1 MPNATLNGFELEHG
15 AADCCRYNG
24 ARIGSLPG
32 ELAMCQEQCAARQT
46 CLYFSWSE
54 RWQRC
59 HLCAACTLNT
69 FGSKATYAS
78 YRRREARSMQCR
90 GRGSVTPFVPAR
102 EPIRLAVSL
111 PVYGAA
117 PWVEFLVRNTLAFI
131 QPSSGLMLHL
141 NAQTIYSPCTV
152 ERWNQSV
159 PRLAVNP
166 VRIPVRRATGL
177 ILYAHLS
184 NAKAISWRWPQC
196 EYMVLMASNA
206 FWVRPGMEA
215 RVLALRHS
223 ATEIRN
229 LYRFTYAGV
238 KSIRRDPVYA
248 ALVAPKGIYSYMWHE
263 GTFYPIQLVLQFAAY
278 LEAWERNSSGTELG
292 ASSRLLTR
300 PNLPAEEYYLNAF
313 ALNHAGYTPQPW
325 HGAQEAQGTQ
335 LCWRVGSQTM
345 QNHFVTMDR
354 AARVCAGKEDAAYF
368 AVKRVERVLDRPL
381 SELLALWTLRQTQG
395 GAPVGCASNGVTR
408 EARSAVTAFVD
419 ELVQASA
426 G

>member
-1 MPNATLNGFELEHG
+1 M
-15 AADCCRYNG
+15 
-24 ARIGSLPG
+24 
-32 ELAMCQEQCAARQT
+32 
-46 CLYFSWSE
+46 
-54 RWQRC
+54 
-59 HLCAACTLNT
+59 CAACTLNT
-69 FGSKATYAS
+69 VGSKATYAS
-78 YRRREARSMQCR
+78 YRRAGRSSTHCSGSSRGGTPPAQARD
-90 GRGSVTPFVPAR
+90 GLALYYYGL
-102 EPIRLAVSL
+102 PIRLAVSL

-117 PWVEFLVRNTLAFI
+117 PWVELLVRNTLSFA

-141 NAQTIYSPCTV
+141 NAQTAYSTCAV
-152 ERWNQSV
+152 ARWNQSV

-184 NAKAISWRWPQC
+184 NAKAISRRWPQC
-196 EYMVLMASNA
+196 EYVVLMASNA

-215 RVLALRHS
+215 RVVTLRHS

-248 ALVAPKGIYSYMWHE
+248 ALVAPKGKYSYMWHE
-263 GTFYPIQLVLQFAAY
+263 GTFYPIELVLRFADY
-278 LEAWERNSSGTELG
+278 LDAWERNASGTELS

-313 ALNHAGYTPQPW
+313 AINHAGYAPQPW

-335 LCWRVGSQTM
+335 LCWRIGSQTM
-345 QNHFVTMDR
+345 YNHFVTVDR
-354 AARVCAGKEDAAYF
+354 AARVCAGKEGAAYF

-381 SELLALWTLRQTQG
+381 TELLALWTLRQTQG
-395 GAPVGCASNGVTR
+395 GAPAGCTSSVAPTR
-408 EARSAVTAFVD
+408 EARLAVTAFVD
-419 ELVQASA
+419 ELVEASA
-426 G
+426 GQHINTFY